1 MPNYLIKRLQK
12 VQNCASAYVLGSYAN
27 ADNVVN
33 LNWLPI
39 LEGIECNISTPSM
52 KPTLMR

>member
-1 MPNYLIKRLQK
+1 MPNYLVKRLQK

-27 ADNVVN
+27 ADDVVN

-39 LEGIECNISTPSM
+39 PEGIECNISTPSM